1 VSSQTAFF
9 MSSAPIRIEPSP
21 ALRRVLLIAFAYPPL
36 QIVGSV
42 RPAALAKYLPQFGWE
57 AIVLTP
63 KLQGT
68 RPSSRSIIETGY
80 RDVLED
86 WKARF
91 HLDRKRGLHEE
102 FGLPQAKKPGVTP
115 VHTRALGLAKYVL
128 AYPDSTKGWTPFA
141 LEAVREIRRQNL
153 KIDAIVTTSPPISSH
168 LIGREA
174 KDILDCPWI
183 ADLRDLWT
191 QNLGERTSNLLQ
203 IGLEKRTLGQADG
216 LVTVSDPW
224 ASRLG
229 QRYPEKKIWSITNGF
244 DPDDFDSAPPP
255 LTEEFSITYTGELY
269 AGQRDPTLLFEVL
282 GDLIKDGTIPASEL
296 RVRFYGR
303 IEPWLPAL
311 VEKFGLNQVVT
322 LNGPTPRMEAVSHQR
337 ESQILLLL
345 PWSNPKETGHHSA
358 KLFEYLAAARPILAI
373 GGAPGVITETLD
385 GADAGRHAISKA
397 QVREFLLTA
406 YADYKTKGYVPYF
419 GKKQAVEE
427 FGHPNMA
434 RRFAQAL
441 DSVIVAAKP
450 RKPTRMISRK

>member
-1 VSSQTAFF
+1 
-9 MSSAPIRIEPSP
+9 MSSVPVPIEPSP
-21 ALRRVLLIAFAYPPL
+21 AMRRVLLIAFAFPPV

-57 AIVLTP
+57 VMVLTP
-63 KLQGT
+63 RLQGT
-68 RPSSRSIIETGY
+68 RRQSNSIVETEY

-91 HLDRKRGLHEE
+91 HLDPKRGLHEE
-102 FGLPQAKKPGVTP
+102 FGLPQAKKPGVTL
-115 VHTRALGLAKYVL
+115 VHTRALDLAKYL
-128 AYPDSTKGWTPFA
+128 LSYPDSTKGWTPFA
-141 LEAVREIRRQNL
+141 LAAVQDIRRQNL
-153 KIDAIVTTSPPISSH
+153 EIDAIVTTSPPISSH

-174 KDILDCPWI
+174 KNILGCPWI

-203 IGLEKRTLGQADG
+203 IGLEKRTLRQADG

-224 ASRLG
+224 ASRLE

-244 DPDDFDSAPPP
+244 DPDDFDSPPPP

-282 GDLIKDGTIPASEL
+282 SDLIKDGTIPANEL

-303 IEPWLPAL
+303 IEPWLPA
-311 VEKFGLNQVVT
+311 VIKKFGLTEVVT

-373 GGAPGVITETLD
+373 GGARGVITETLEA
-385 GADAGRHAISKA
+385 ADAGRHAISKA

-406 YADYKTKGYVPYF
+406 YADYKTKGYVPYS

-427 FGHPNMA
+427 YGHPNMA
-434 RRFAQAL
+434 RRFAQVL
-441 DSVIVAAKP
+441 DSVVAGAMP
-450 RKPTRMISRK
+450 RKSFRSMPNIR